1 MVIGVPKEI
10 KDHEYRVA
18 ITPAGVMVLAR
29 EGHRVIVERGAGLG
43 SGFSDQDFMCAG
55 ASTVEKKE
63 LFENAEL
70 ILKVKEPL
78 PEEFHFLRPNQILF
92 TYLHLA
98 SDKVLTEALLA
109 RRVIGVAY
117 ETVEERGRLVLLEP
131 MSEVAGRASV
141 LIGALLLS
149 KFYCGGGVLISGVP
163 GVLPAKV
170 VILGGGTVGLNAAK
184 LAAGLR
190 SRVIVFEINEDRMR
204 YLENILP
211 PNVSFRKTSEY
222 DLAEE
227 LVDCDLLIGAVLVAG
242 AKTPK
247 LVKREMIASMKKGS
261 VIVDV
266 SIDQGGC
273 AETSLPTTHEKPTY
287 EVDGVIHYCVTNIP
301 GIYPRTSTLA
311 LCQSTLPYVVKIA
324 THGEKVFQV
333 DQALAKGVNLYKGIL
348 TNRGVAEAHQL
359 PYMELGEAIRE
370 NQDKFV
376 RS

>member
-1 MVIGVPKEI
+1 MVIGVPREI

-18 ITPAGVMVLAR
+18 MTPAGVMALSKK
-29 EGHRVIVERGAGLG
+29 GHRVIIERGAGLG
-43 SGFSDQDFMCAG
+43 SGFSDHDFVRSG
-55 ASTVEKKE
+55 ASIVEKRE

-70 ILKVKEPL
+70 VLKVKEPL
-78 PEEFHFLRPNQILF
+78 PEELDFLRPNQILF

-98 SDKVLTEALLA
+98 SNKALTEALVDS
-109 RRVIGVAY
+109 RIIGVAY
-117 ETVEERGRLVLLEP
+117 ETVEEHKRLVLLEP

-149 KFYCGGGVLISGVP
+149 KFYGGEGVLISGVP
-163 GVLPAKV
+163 GVPPAKV

-190 SRVIVFEINEDRMR
+190 SHVVIFEIDEERMR
-204 YLENILP
+204 QLENILP

-222 DLAEE
+222 DLTEE
-227 LVDCDLLIGAVLVAG
+227 LTDCDLLIGAVLLPG

-247 LVKREMIASMKKGS
+247 LVTKEMVATMRKGS

-273 AETSLPTTHEKPTY
+273 VETSLPTTHEKPTY
-287 EVDGVIHYCVTNIP
+287 EMHGIIHYCVTNIP

-311 LCQSTLPYVVKIA
+311 LCQSTLPYVMKIA
-324 THGEKVFQV
+324 THGEEIFKI
-333 DQALAKGVNLYKGIL
+333 DRALAKGVNVYKGVL
-348 TNRGVAEAHQL
+348 TNRAVAEAHHL
-359 PYMELGEAIRE
+359 PYQALEEVI
-370 NQDKFV
+370 
-376 RS
+376 